1 MADITYELLRKIQTD
16 ERAGSAL
23 SRLPEDFYPSVQK
36 KISEAR
42 ERLNKNFS
50 LADAKEFENTLKV
63 LRDIFTMREQ
73 KMLLRALAVAGGARD
88 GSALTSEEK
97 EAFDKVVAVLT
108 EKNKWFEGLLEG
120 REKAAEEEG
129 GGVRSGAGRSAR
141 QVRFLV
147 PIPSYV
153 GADGK
158 SYGPF
163 KAGEL
168 AELPDAEANLL
179 IRRRAAEAT

>member
-1 MADITYELLRKIQTD
+1 MLRKIQTD
-16 ERAGSAL
+16 ERASSAL

-36 KISEAR
+36 KISGAR
-42 ERLNKNFS
+42 EQLNKNFS

-63 LRDIFTMREQ
+63 LRDIFMMREQ

-88 GSALTSEEK
+88 GSALTAEEK
-97 EAFDKVVAVLT
+97 EAFDRVVAVLT

-120 REKAAEEEG
+120 RERAAEEEG
-129 GGVRSGAGRSAR
+129 GSARTGTGRSAMP
-141 QVRFLV
+141 VRFLV
-147 PIPSYV
+147 PMPAYV
-153 GADGK
+153 GSDGK

-168 AELPDAEANLL
+168 AELPEAEANLL
-179 IRRRAAEAT
+179 VRRKAAETT

>member
-1 MADITYELLRKIQTD
+1 MLRKIQTD
-16 ERAGSAL
+16 ERASSAL

-36 KISEAR
+36 KISGAR
-42 ERLNKNFS
+42 EQLNKNFS

-88 GSALTSEEK
+88 GSALTAEEK
-97 EAFDKVVAVLT
+97 EAFDKVVFVLS

-120 REKAAEEEG
+120 RERAAEEE
-129 GGVRSGAGRSAR
+129 RDARAGAGRSAMP
-141 QVRFLV
+141 VRFLV
-147 PIPSYV
+147 PMPAYV
-153 GADGK
+153 GSDGK
-158 SYGPF
+158 NYGPF

-168 AELPDAEANLL
+168 TELPEAEANLL
-179 IRRRAAEAT
+179 VRRKAAEASER

>member
-1 MADITYELLRKIQTD
+1 MLRKIQTD
-16 ERAGSAL
+16 ERASSAL

-36 KISEAR
+36 KIAEAR

-88 GSALTSEEK
+88 GSALTAEEK
-97 EAFDKVVAVLT
+97 EAFDKIVVVL
-108 EKNKWFEGLLEG
+108 EQKNRWFEGLLEG
-120 REKAAEEEG
+120 NGKNGGEESG
-129 GGVRSGAGRSAR
+129 GARTGAGRSAM

-147 PIPSYV
+147 PIPAYV
-153 GADGK
+153 GSDGK

-168 AELPDAEANLL
+168 AELPEAEANLL
-179 IRRRAAEAT
+179 IRRKAAEAA